1 MAKRRNIK
9 KEKAARNRA
18 YAKQFKKKTGR
29 NNKNYRTF
37 QNKQEGNSELANSGT
52 SDS

>member
-29 NNKNYRTF
+29 NKNFRSF
-37 QNKQEGNSELANSGT
+37 QSTQEDSESTT
-52 SDS
+52 SESADS

>member
-29 NNKNYRTF
+29 NKNFRTF
-37 QNKQEGNSELANSGT
+37 QNKQEGDSELT
-52 SDS
+52 SSDNTD

>member
-18 YAKQFKKKTGR
+18 YARQFQKKSGR
-29 NNKNYRTF
+29 AGYKSRGFANNKTD
-37 QNKQEGNSELANSGT
+37 QSSDKAEDKSSE
-52 SDS
+52 

>member
-29 NNKNYRTF
+29 NKNFRTY
-37 QNKQEGNSELANSGT
+37 QTQQESTESTTSETG
-52 SDS
+52 DS

>member
-29 NNKNYRTF
+29 NTNFRNF
-37 QNKQEGNSELANSGT
+37 QNKPEDDSESKTTEASNY
-52 SDS
+52 

>member
-29 NNKNYRTF
+29 NKNFRSF
-37 QNKQEGNSELANSGT
+37 QSKQEDTESATSET

>member
-29 NNKNYRTF
+29 NKNYRGF
-37 QNKQEGNSELANSGT
+37 QARQEENSEAKT
-52 SDS
+52 SENADF

>member
-18 YAKQFKKKTGR
+18 YAKQFKKTTGR
-29 NNKNYRTF
+29 NKNFRAF
-37 QNKQEGNSELANSGT
+37 QNKQEGNSDLTNSENT
-52 SDS
+52 D

>member
-18 YAKQFKKKTGR
+18 YAKQFRKKTGT
-29 NNKNYRTF
+29 NKNYRSF
-37 QNKQEGNSELANSGT
+37 QSRQEENSESKT
-52 SDS
+52 SENGD

>member
-29 NNKNYRTF
+29 NKNYRSF
-37 QNKQEGNSELANSGT
+37 QSKQEEG
-52 SDS
+52 SDSQTSENADF

>member
-29 NNKNYRTF
+29 NKNFRTF
-37 QNKQEGNSELANSGT
+37 QNKQEDTESTTSES

>member
-29 NNKNYRTF
+29 NKNFRGF
-37 QNKQEGNSELANSGT
+37 QSTQEESSDLKTSEST
-52 SDS
+52 EY